1 MVVADHI
8 LTKWRVYSDPEADI
22 FSETNGMPHNTITPI
37 ARMRGNLYEL
47 DLVSRNNITTADCP
61 LGLFHPHAEYHHIK
75 KENIGLIEVM
85 GLAILPA
92 RLKTELEQIKLC
104 LSGKADFDSYPELEK
119 HKDWYEHLK
128 TCSYTNVDAFMEM
141 EVTKKFVSVLENA
154 GVYKMDDEGMD
165 GFSRF
170 VKTLW

>member
-1 MVVADHI
+1 M
-8 LTKWRVYSDPEADI
+8 Y
-22 FSETNGMPHNTITPI
+22 
-37 ARMRGNLYEL
+37 
-47 DLVSRNNITTADCP
+47 LVLRNNRTNEKYPDGIY
-61 LGLFHPHAEYHHIK
+61 HPNQSLHHIK

-119 HKDWYEHLK
+119 HKNWYEYLK
-128 TCSYTNVDAFMEM
+128 TCSYTNVDTFMEM

-154 GVYKMDDEGMD
+154 GVYKMDDEGLN

>member
-1 MVVADHI
+1 MVSQAKVIQA
-8 LTKWRVYSDPEADI
+8 VPEKKAPSVQ
-22 FSETNGMPHNTITPI
+22 FTSAKVTPGMTRIT
-37 ARMRGNLYEL
+37 A
-47 DLVSRNNITTADCP
+47 
-61 LGLFHPHAEYHHIK
+61 
-75 KENIGLIEVM
+75 
-85 GLAILPA
+85 
-92 RLKTELEQIKLC
+92 
-104 LSGKADFDSYPELEK
+104 KADFDSYPELEK

-128 TCSYTNVDAFMEM
+128 TYSYTNVDAFMEM